1 MSLMY
6 NKVNG
11 MKKKLQVSIKTENML
26 KSIADN
32 IKMARK
38 RRSMKVTELAS
49 RIGVDRGTIIRL
61 EKGVPTVSLGLY
73 LEVLNHLNLLEG
85 QEVATNPSNDVGALS
100 EQIRKI
106 RSGKRKKVS
115 SLPDDL
121 SLDF

>member
-1 MSLMY
+1 MY
-6 NKVNG
+6 VYLQVG
-11 MKKKLQVSIKTENML
+11 DMKKKLQVSIKTENML

-32 IKMARK
+32 IKMARE
-38 RRSMKVTELAS
+38 RRSIKVTELAS

-61 EKGVPTVSLGLY
+61 EKGASTVSLGLY
-73 LEVLNHLNLLEG
+73 LEVLNHLNLLDG
-85 QEVATNPSNDVGALS
+85 QDVVTNPSNDVGALS

-106 RSGKRKKVS
+106 RSEKRKKVS

>member
-1 MSLMY
+1 
-6 NKVNG
+6 
-11 MKKKLQVSIKTENML
+11 MKKKLKVSIKTENML

-32 IKMARK
+32 IKIARE
-38 RRSMKVTELAS
+38 RRSMRVTELAS

-61 EKGVPTVSLGLY
+61 EKGASTVSLGLY

-85 QEVATNPSNDVGALS
+85 QDIVTNPSNDVGALS

-106 RSGKRKKVS
+106 RSERKKKVS
-115 SLPDDL
+115 SLSDDI

>member
-1 MSLMY
+1 MKSVY
-6 NKVNG
+6 NKESG
-11 MKKKLQVSIKTENML
+11 MKKKLHVSIKTENML

-32 IKMARK
+32 IRIARE

-61 EKGVPTVSLGLY
+61 EKGASTVSLGLY

-85 QEVATNPSNDVGALS
+85 QDVVTNPSNDVGALS

-106 RSGKRKKVS
+106 RSEKRKKVS
-115 SLPDDL
+115 SLSDDV
-121 SLDF
+121 SLNF